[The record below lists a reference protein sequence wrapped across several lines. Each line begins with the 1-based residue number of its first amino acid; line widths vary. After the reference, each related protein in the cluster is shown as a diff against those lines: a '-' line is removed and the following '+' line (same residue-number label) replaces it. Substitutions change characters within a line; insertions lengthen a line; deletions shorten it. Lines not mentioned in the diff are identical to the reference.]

1 MTPPRHPS
9 PSPSLTRLQRRS
21 SPTHFGGPTSPAV
34 GRPSPTSPM
43 RHTSRSGDQGS
54 VAVFTVV
61 FAVAVIFL
69 LALIVDG
76 GNAMN
81 ARERAAD
88 IAGQA
93 ARAAADD
100 ISPATLRSATLSG
113 NALPIDW
120 GSACGYAQQVVQKY
134 GAGLAG
140 TTVTM
145 SACPGQKSSATQA
158 AITVQVTTRP
168 LIGGGI
174 LGTFTETATGTATT
188 ECGNA
193 VQQGG
198 C

>member
-1 MTPPRHPS
+1 MPV
-9 PSPSLTRLQRRS
+9 RLLKPVGLVSRWRNRRA
-21 SPTHFGGPTSPAV
+21 GPA
-34 GRPSPTSPM
+34 
-43 RHTSRSGDQGS
+43 GDRGS

-61 FAVAVIFL
+61 FSVAVIFL
-69 LALIVDG
+69 TALIVDG

-93 ARAAADD
+93 ARAAAND
-100 ISPATLRSATLSG
+100 ISPATLRQGVPAGT
-113 NALPIDW
+113 AFPIDW
-120 GSACGYAQQVVQKY
+120 NTACGYAQQVVQQY
-134 GAGLAG
+134 GAGLTG

-145 SACPGQKSSATQA
+145 SGCPGQNSSPTQA
-158 AITVQVTTRP
+158 AITVQVTTKP

-174 LGTFTETATGTATT
+174 LGPFTETATGTATS

-193 VQQGG
+193 VQQGV

>member
-1 MTPPRHPS
+1 MTPPPHSPPPPAAPAPRTLPS
-9 PSPSLTRLQRRS
+9 PATLPGHTAPSHATFSSHGTLRRCTNLTRAWYLRR
-21 SPTHFGGPTSPAV
+21 PTSP
-34 GRPSPTSPM
+34 G
-43 RHTSRSGDQGS
+43 GDQGS

-100 ISPATLRSATLSG
+100 ISPATLRSAPLSG

-134 GAGLAG
+134 G
-140 TTVTM
+140 
-145 SACPGQKSSATQA
+145 PGWPGP
-158 AITVQVTTRP
+158 R
-168 LIGGGI
+168 
-174 LGTFTETATGTATT
+174 
-188 ECGNA
+188 
-193 VQQGG
+193 
-198 C
+198 

>member
-1 MTPPRHPS
+1 MKTPPP
-9 PSPSLTRLQRRS
+9 PPPTRSKIQHRAAKSVVFAENAARTRS
-21 SPTHFGGPTSPAV
+21 T
-34 GRPSPTSPM
+34 SPTSP
-43 RHTSRSGDQGS
+43 GNDQGS

-100 ISPATLRSATLSG
+100 ISPATLRSAPLAG

-158 AITVQVTTRP
+158 AITVQITTRP